1 MYNNVNKKTYSMQSR
16 SSTLSIAYYMF
27 FLLVSYYINGVSL
40 AKLLRRTR
48 YAMRFFLMAY
58 IFRFA

>member
-1 MYNNVNKKTYSMQSR
+1 MQSR

-27 FLLVSYYINGVSL
+27 FLLVYYINGVSL